1 MREIIE
7 AFGRYFERFVRWV
20 YPGMLFLLLLHLGR
34 PDLLRQFRI
43 GGKGIWGIIILI
55 VVFSFIIYSLHRY
68 VLHEIYLLFAYLIG
82 YSAPGRIARKRKNLP
97 ECRKFQIFEDQ
108 KSFLIKRFCENQ
120 EKRETSG
127 KQTIDGFSDYLFNR
141 WAVTHAMGLTGWVLI
156 AMYRIASEN
165 SCLGGF
171 RLGILIIGILFFL
184 GYGYQ
189 TLLLTEVETKFIENE
204 IVNTENQ

>member
-34 PDLLRQFRI
+34 PDLLGQFRI
-43 GGKGIWGIIILI
+43 GEKGILGIIILI

-156 AMYRIASEN
+156 AMYRT
-165 SCLGGF
+165 
-171 RLGILIIGILFFL
+171 R
-184 GYGYQ
+184 Q
-189 TLLLTEVETKFIENE
+189 
-204 IVNTENQ
+204 